1 MDAINGPDV
10 ETDANGNVAV
20 HGTTIAVWTAKI
32 PTEGREKLADV
43 NVTA

>member
-1 MDAINGPDV
+1 MDAISGPDV
-10 ETDANGNVAV
+10 KTDENGNVAV

-32 PTEGREKLADV
+32 PTEGREKLTEV